1 MRPKVFLDGVS
12 GLNVE
17 TLNDLGRRLR
27 EVGYSDSAVKEILK
41 WYKQNGI
48 DRKT

>member
-1 MRPKVFLDGVS
+1 MRPKLFLDGVS

-17 TLNDLGRRLR
+17 NLNELGRRLR

>member
-1 MRPKVFLDGVS
+1 MRQKVFLDGVS

-17 TLNDLGRRLR
+17 TLDDLGRRLR
-27 EVGYSDSAVKEILK
+27 GVGYSDSAVKEILK
-41 WYKQNGI
+41 WYKQNDI

>member
-1 MRPKVFLDGVS
+1 VRPKVFLDGVS

-17 TLNDLGRRLR
+17 TLDDIERRLR
-27 EVGYSDSAVKEILK
+27 EAGYSDSAVKEILK

-48 DRKT
+48 DGKS